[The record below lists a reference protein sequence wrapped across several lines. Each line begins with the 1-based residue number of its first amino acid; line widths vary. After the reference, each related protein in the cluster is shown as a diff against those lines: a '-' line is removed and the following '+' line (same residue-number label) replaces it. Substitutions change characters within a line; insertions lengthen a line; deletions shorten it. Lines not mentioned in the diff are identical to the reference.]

1 MADTIRCREFAPR
14 PAAWPSG
21 KAEDCKSFTPSSN
34 LGAAFF
40 NGFGLKLRLISEAGL
55 SFPPLSAG
63 ITGLAPQAM
72 AFQQACPF
80 G

>member
-34 LGAAFF
+34 LGAALN
-40 NGFGLKLRLISEAGL
+40 NGFGLKLSLILEAGL
-55 SFPPLSAG
+55 SFPKLAAG
-63 ITGLAPQAM
+63 ITGLARQAM
-72 AFQQACPF
+72 AFQQAFPL